1 MDCEKKSR
9 EEIRLC
15 NERQQS
21 QGEILEEDRALGCA
35 CQAQRDE
42 GFLYVGRKQML
53 NMALLLAMFS
63 GRRLPGLLLTTL
75 LPWVSQAGR
84 AADTHCTHARVL
96 GSWGGS
102 GEGLQLKENPQRWY
116 WGPS

>member
-1 MDCEKKSR
+1 M
-9 EEIRLC
+9 
-15 NERQQS
+15 
-21 QGEILEEDRALGCA
+21 
-35 CQAQRDE
+35 
-42 GFLYVGRKQML
+42 GRKQML

-84 AADTHCTHARVL
+84 AADTHCTHAGVL